1 MTYYDVI
8 KSKVLGTAAVK
19 DPYAAMMAAS
29 KKTTVYLK
37 DKDGYYLK
45 DKDDFYL
52 LEK

>member
-29 KKTTVYLK
+29 RKSEVYLI

-45 DKDDFYL
+45 DKNDYYL